1 MFYFFDFSDL
11 WLKENIKLKVME
23 GVKGNFFDVDS
34 ERVVYVIKKLVISL
48 IDRYILIVLIFG
60 NYY

>member
-1 MFYFFDFSDL
+1 MFYFFNFSDL

-48 IDRYILIVLIFG
+48 IERYILIVLIFG

>member
-1 MFYFFDFSDL
+1 MFCFFDFSDL

>member
-1 MFYFFDFSDL
+1 MFYFFNFSDL

-23 GVKGNFFDVDS
+23 GVKGNFFDVDL

-48 IDRYILIVLIFG
+48 IERYILIVLIFG